1 MFFKSEVW
9 ISVVCKKYFNMDEEY
24 FDENLLLLL
33 LLLLKVRKLRK
44 SKCKK
49 SIRRRPPKFWVRN
62 IFKKREEL
70 DEYHHLIQEMSINDR
85 EYFFRYA

>member
-1 MFFKSEVW
+1 
-9 ISVVCKKYFNMDEEY
+9 MDEEY

>member
-44 SKCKK
+44 SKCKNN
-49 SIRRRPPKFWVRN
+49 ICRRPPKFCVRN
-62 IFKKREEL
+62 IFKEIEEL
-70 DEYHHLIQEMSINDR
+70 GEYHHQEMSINDT
-85 EYFFRYA
+85 EYFFR